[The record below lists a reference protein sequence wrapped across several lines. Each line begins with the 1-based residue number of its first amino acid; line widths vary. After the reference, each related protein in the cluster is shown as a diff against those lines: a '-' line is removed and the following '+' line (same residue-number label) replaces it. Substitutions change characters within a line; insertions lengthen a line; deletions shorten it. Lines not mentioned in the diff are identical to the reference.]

1 MRRII
6 GDAARAVA
14 VYLAW
19 VLGGAAVGALV
30 GQLVWGQWFLGA
42 LAGCLLAWFALPT
55 GIGEANRRLWRP
67 FYRPPRR
74 PGANEKKTNALL
86 AYPHPSFMR
95 TRFLASISTAS
106 TAAMRNFRE
115 SYKGEVRRI
124 LIPRTSVNKGMKR
137 KGRGSCEEQTPTP
150 KPPSLQTTS
159 F

>member
-67 FYRPPRR
+67 FYRPTP
-74 PGANEKKTNALL
+74 PIG
-86 AYPHPSFMR
+86 
-95 TRFLASISTAS
+95 
-106 TAAMRNFRE
+106 RE
-115 SYKGEVRRI
+115 R
-124 LIPRTSVNKGMKR
+124 
-137 KGRGSCEEQTPTP
+137 EED
-150 KPPSLQTTS
+150 
-159 F
+159 